1 MSWLLGCIVI
11 FFKGCI
17 GSLLVTVFIAVMCLF
32 FAGII
37 TFGSFIFKPSKPKP
51 GKKPV
56 EDWKDWADKQDGELK
71 SLVTEIDKD
80 LKDEKNI

>member
-37 TFGSFIFKPSKPKP
+37 TFGSFIFKPSKP

-56 EDWKDWADKQDGELK
+56 EAWEDWADKQNGELK
-71 SLVTEIDKD
+71 SLVNEIDKE
-80 LKDEKNI
+80 LENEENL